1 MTIVLAIIALQQG
14 LFALGWWVAGWGLN
28 LSRRAAG
35 PGVVASLAAAVSLA
49 LILQRG
55 RWPDLLT
62 IVVANMLA
70 MGGFVAMRRG
80 VQVFLRLRPTDL
92 ESGALLA
99 GVTVLLGLFALDA
112 GFARLAV
119 LGASS
124 LIAWTL
130 LRCAVESRRALRAVN
145 DAAAARVVALP
156 LALLGGIYALRVA
169 LGLLRPDVAARPLHE
184 DNAFN
189 GAVVVGFMVVGLL
202 LNLVLA
208 YLVANRLVRRLHQ
221 LSIRDPLTG
230 LLNRRGLAPRLLRE
244 ATRWRRKQ
252 VGYAVLVIDV
262 DHFKAVN
269 DRHGHAAGDAV
280 LVQLAALLGQVA
292 REVDTVARLG
302 GEEFCLLLP
311 GAELVAAHQTGE
323 RICKQVR
330 GATWPVP
337 AADGGGLT
345 VSIGIAVVA
354 GDDGPHRVL
363 ARADAALMLA
373 KKGGRDRVVIGP

>member
-35 PGVVASLAAAVSLA
+35 HWVVASLAAALSVA

-55 RWPDLLT
+55 HWPDLLT
-62 IVVANMLA
+62 IVVANVLA
-70 MGGFVAMRRG
+70 MSGFVAMRRG
-80 VQVFLRLRPTDL
+80 VQVFLRLPPTDL
-92 ESGALLA
+92 ESGVLLA
-99 GVTVLLGLFALDA
+99 AVAVVLALYLQDA
-112 GFARLAV
+112 QQARLAV
-119 LGASS
+119 LGTSS

-130 LRCAVESRRALRAVN
+130 LRCAHESRRALRAVN
-145 DAAAARVVALP
+145 DGAGARVVALP
-156 LALLGGIYALRVA
+156 LALLGAVYALRVA
-169 LGLLRPDVAARPLHE
+169 LGALRPDLAARPLHE

-189 GAVVVGFMVVGLL
+189 GAVIVSFMVVGLL
-202 LNLVLA
+202 INLVLA

-230 LLNRRGLAPRLLRE
+230 LLNRRGLAPRLVRE

-252 VGYAVLVIDV
+252 VAYAVLVIDV

-269 DRHGHAAGDAV
+269 DRHGHAAGDSV
-280 LVQLAALLGQVA
+280 LVRLAEVLGQVA
-292 REVDTVARLG
+292 RDVDTVARLG

-311 GAELVAAHQTGE
+311 DTEIVRAHQVGE
-323 RICKQVR
+323 RICKLVR
-330 GATWPVP
+330 GTAWPVP

-345 VSIGIAVVA
+345 VSIGVAVVA

-363 ARADAALMLA
+363 ARADAALLLA
-373 KKGGRDRVVIGP
+373 KQGGRDRAVIGP